1 MLKIS
6 EELRDAFLV
15 SSSPKSILIQT
26 EDTEDESNYD
36 KINFYIGNYNESAFT
51 AHTDLPSGG
60 SQMEIFVI
68 NTDSVITNYLTYGM
82 CAYVSMK
89 FKLSNITSFPDSLY
103 LDVRTEETSSVS
115 KLTYTLDL
123 TDSSIASQITGD
135 GIRLYF
141 RVTTLG
147 LSKLSWLYFRYTGA
161 CVADYSISE
170 VQVSLSDTAFTYD
183 DLYVNNAVPYLGES
197 IARQG
202 IDIGDVIYK
211 KGDDTIADVTNE
223 NLEIESY
230 SQVESLSSGENL
242 KFGACEASTCE
253 FVVRDRTD
261 NWKDRY
267 IRPYVCIWDEP
278 FSVSKVNWFLGS
290 KDKSTGKMK
299 SPSESMTDGYTNS
312 SLSWD
317 MATFEHGLAPNLN
330 FWEFGQQGKP
340 VLAWRMKIKF
350 TVSNYTTRPYKI
362 KFYLKLLYN
371 GDQSRDFW
379 GWDGTPNTFLIDDT
393 QNDFVTFYGWIPID
407 TVPSVNDHF
416 QDLYEVSRLQYRLYD
431 ENDQRYTS
439 SAGTFDYT
447 VEVKEVQFNLCDA
460 IYWDDFPEWDVE
472 DCIDY
477 NGVSLDEYKMNQ
489 TGNIPMGRF
498 KVTNI
503 KKNHKGSSQR
513 LTLTGY
519 DDLIKLNQNAGD
531 WCTMYM
537 YAVNTKQ
544 YLPRYDYEYAR
555 QIFSSYWNIMSY
567 LGIDKRSN
575 YEETVL
581 ATTSMGNFTASNYT
595 LDMQDSGNVTI
606 RLFVETVSSNIDVTK
621 PYVVDIEHDYDLEEL
636 EMYIDS
642 YFDHIDKYARGV
654 YNQAEIYIEETL
666 EGGDTNK
673 FVVNNHDYFMLSP
686 DCVSFNIYAPLWTDY
701 NGSDVNRLAQSYKL
715 SRVEKSYDLVNAS
728 TRLFYYNFGT
738 RELATYDSSIQAR
751 DVVRSI
757 LEPTGCFLHIDR
769 FGLPAFKYCTKA
781 GLYPSNTLYPA
792 DNLYPRGLDGGTIA
806 TGYYISADSEDYSV
820 KNIGKIQIVKKT
832 FDSSDKSIVEWEYV
846 GDQRNP
852 NTYLIDDNI
861 FYCNEKSEY
870 EYGSQPE
877 IETMLANMYS
887 RINNMGYTPSEVKMV
902 GMPWLEVG
910 DRIGIMTVTGGIE
923 SFIFRRTY
931 KGIVAPKDMIV
942 SQGDEYIEAVKDY
955 GYKEWS

>member
-1 MLKIS
+1 MLNVS
-6 EELRDAFLV
+6 EEVRQAFLT
-15 SSSPKSILIQT
+15 SSSPKQLVVVT
-26 EDTEDESNYD
+26 EPPRENTYD
-36 KINFYIGNYNESAFT
+36 KINFYTGNINDTPITKTIQSGFDFLTDIRNEDEAIDYQSYGAYIYVSFNLKIVSYNSLPSKIWFLIYNTSTGDSPQFNYN
-51 AHTDLPSGG
+51 
-60 SQMEIFVI
+60 V
-68 NTDSVITNYLTYGM
+68 
-82 CAYVSMK
+82 
-89 FKLSNITSFPDSLY
+89 
-103 LDVRTEETSSVS
+103 
-115 KLTYTLDL
+115 DL
-123 TDSSIASQITGD
+123 TDSSVLSAITTT
-135 GIRLYF
+135 GIRVYSRIQTGKISWIDYL
-141 RVTTLG
+141 TLM
-147 LSKLSWLYFRYTGA
+147 
-161 CVADYSISE
+161 ADATMDWTIDVKE
-170 VQVSLSDTAFTYD
+170 LQVSLSDVAYSASE
-183 DLYVNNAVPYLGES
+183 LEENVPYLGES

-202 IDIGDVIYK
+202 QEIADVIYK
-211 KGDDTIADVTNE
+211 GYTLPIDDVTNE
-223 NLEIESY
+223 NVEVESY

-242 KFGACEASTCE
+242 KFGACEASSCE

-267 IRPYVCIWDEP
+267 VRPRVNVFDPSEALE
-278 FSVSKVNWFLGS
+278 KVNWYKSVGS
-290 KDKSTGKMK
+290 RAIDATLSYTYLNSDLHWQMNT
-299 SPSESMTDGYTNS
+299 SEHD
-312 SLSWD
+312 
-317 MATFEHGLAPNLN
+317 LAPNLN
-330 FWEFGQQGKP
+330 ADEMAEFDKIFI
-340 VLAWRMKIKF
+340 ATKMKVKF
-350 TVSNYTTRPYKI
+350 ALSNFTTETRPYYVKLWLGY
-362 KFYLKLLYN
+362 FYGDGDYYN
-371 GDQSRDFW
+371 FSWTECNR
-379 GWDGTPNTFLIDDT
+379 FLVSDIAD
-393 QNDFVTFYGWIPID
+393 DFVDFYDYLPLKESSYTSYNFPNI
-407 TVPSVNDHF
+407 
-416 QDLYEVSRLQYRLYD
+416 YEISKLVYIFYD
-431 ENDQRYTS
+431 ENGDRIPS
-439 SAGTFDYT
+439 GTRFDYT
-447 VEVKEVQFNLCDA
+447 VQIKDIQIALTDKFL
-460 IYWDDFPEWDVE
+460 WQDFPAWSEE
-472 DCIDY
+472 DCLDY
-477 NGVSLDEYKMNQ
+477 NGVDVVEYMDLN
-489 TGNIPMGRF
+489 TGVDLGRF
-498 KVTNI
+498 KITNV
-503 KKNHKGSSQR
+503 KKNHKGTSQR

-567 LGIDKRSN
+567 LEIDKRSN

-581 ATTSMGNFTASNYT
+581 ATTSMGNFTSSNYT

-606 RLFVETVSSNIDVTK
+606 RLFVETVSSDIDVTK

-642 YFDHIDKYARGV
+642 YIDNIDKYARGV
-654 YNQAEIYIEETL
+654 YNQAEVYIEETL
-666 EGGDTNK
+666 SNSDKHK

-686 DCVSFNIYAPLWTDY
+686 DCVSFNVYAPLWTDY
-701 NGSDVNRLAQSYKL
+701 NGSDVNRLAKNYTL
-715 SRVEKSYDLVNAS
+715 SRVEKSYDLMNAS

-846 GDQRNP
+846 GDQKNP

-877 IETMLANMYS
+877 IQAMLENMYS